1 MLKFTEKQLKEIIKN
16 LLHRF
21 HNQFSMKPVIGLEIE
36 FYTSDKKNIELIEQ
50 ALTKAKLHYHLE
62 NETGE
67 NQYEIQ
73 LSPSMQILSKLD
85 DCNKIKKIIMDISDS
100 NFSAKPFAD
109 QPGNALHLH
118 LNFLDKD
125 HKNLFDKHGDQESPL
140 LLQSVAGLLD
150 TMPEAM
156 YFLAP
161 DENDYARYTP
171 SIETPSNISWGNNN
185 RTVAIRIPEK
195 DSGARRI
202 EHRVAAANTNP
213 LAACAVIF
221 AGALYGIEHKLLPPE
236 KIYGNAYLP
245 QYKLEPLPKDLQTSY
260 NNLIT
265 GKKLLE
271 IML

>member
-1 MLKFTEKQLKEIIKN
+1 M
-16 LLHRF
+16 
-21 HNQFSMKPVIGLEIE
+21 
-36 FYTSDKKNIELIEQ
+36 
-50 ALTKAKLHYHLE
+50 
-62 NETGE
+62 NETGK

-73 LSPSMQILSKLD
+73 LPPSMQILSKLD
-85 DCNKIKKIIMDISDS
+85 SCNKIKKIIMEISES

-118 LNFLDKD
+118 LNFLDAN
-125 HKNLFDKHGDQESPL
+125 HKNLFEKDSDKESPL
-140 LLQSVAGLLD
+140 MLYIVAGLLE

-161 DENDYARYTP
+161 NEDDYARYIP

-195 DSGARRI
+195 DSGARRVG
-202 EHRVAAANTNP
+202 HRVAASNANP
-213 LAACAVIF
+213 LAVCAAIL
-221 AGALYGIEHKLLPPE
+221 AGGLYGLEHKLLPPE

-245 QYKLEPLPKDLQTSY
+245 QYEIEPLPQNLQTSY
-260 NNLIT
+260 DNLMT
-265 GKKLLE
+265 RKKLLE

>member
-1 MLKFTEKQLKEIIKN
+1 MLKFTDKQLKEILKN

-21 HNQFSMKPVIGLEIE
+21 HNEFSMKPVIGLEVE
-36 FYTSDKKNIELIEQ
+36 FYTSDEKNIELIKQ
-50 ALTKAKLHYHLE
+50 ALTKAKSHYNLV

-73 LSPSMQILSKLD
+73 LPPSMQILSKLD
-85 DCNKIKKIIMDISDS
+85 DCNKIKKIIMEVSDS
-100 NFSAKPFAD
+100 NFSAKPFTD

-118 LNFLDKD
+118 LNFLDME
-125 HKNLFDKHGDQESPL
+125 HKNLFEKNNDQESSPML
-140 LLQSVAGLLD
+140 HIVAGLLE
-150 TMPEAM
+150 TLPEAM

-161 DENDYARYTP
+161 NEIDYARYIV

-202 EHRVAAANTNP
+202 EHRVAAANANP
-213 LAACAVIF
+213 LAVCAVIL
-221 AGALYGIEHKLLPPE
+221 AGGLYGLEHKLLPPE

-245 QYKLEPLPKDLQTSY
+245 QYKLEALPKNLQTSY
-260 NNLIT
+260 DNLMT
-265 GKKLLE
+265 GKKLLK